1 MEMAQIQINGVY
13 FEANSVLHAQRLAAD
28 MYSKQNMFLRDR
40 NPVKTDLASILK
52 PHPDYDFV
60 GHARNKLGIGTKFKV
75 SAILNNSRLTV
86 NAIGGLEWRVRGAA
100 SAVVNKCAGTIEAV
114 ANDPAGVR
122 LSLVG
127 VAGQL
132 RGRTIVREIVI
143 PVVEPTSAIAVKR
156 GNGYRAAN
164 AGAGDL
170 SAYMFVDYWLT
181 PDDVSF
187 VGIEWQEP
195 GGEVANLTGNM
206 ANVLTWA
213 QAHNAME
220 LVTHGGNPRTWMS
233 ILKERNGQRNFIN
246 QTDTVGNTFGVDCGP
261 GAFKWAIAW
270 AYRVKNPQ
278 GASKVF
284 KRDVEHILTTTVI
297 GANGT
302 ATIQKLGA
310 SHTENYTPP
319 APPPP
324 AAAPAV
330 VAAVP

>member
-40 NPVKTDLASILK
+40 NPVKNDLASIMK

-114 ANDPAGVR
+114 ANEPAGVR

-143 PVVEPTSAIAVKR
+143 PVVEPTSAVAVRR
-156 GNGYRAAN
+156 GSGYRASAV
-164 AGAGDL
+164 ASDL
-170 SAYMFVDYWLT
+170 SAFMLVDYWLT

-213 QAHNAME
+213 RANGAMH
-220 LVTHGGNPRTWMS
+220 LVTHGGNPRTWMP
-233 ILKERNGQRNFIN
+233 ILKDKDGRRNFIN

-261 GAFKWAIAW
+261 GTFKWTIEW
-270 AYRVKNPQ
+270 AYRVKDPV
-278 GASKVF
+278 GVSKIF
-284 KRDVEHILTTTVI
+284 KRDVEHILTASVL
-297 GANGT
+297 GANGQ
-302 ATIQKLGA
+302 AKIEKLGA